1 MRLLLCCALFITAL
15 GAAQAE
21 GVGRIA
27 PGRLAID
34 GPQGQGTA
42 ALQLSADWDQPH
54 PEIERAVI
62 IVHGKLRNARTYFDS
77 GLQAARAAGAQSSTL
92 LIAPQFLATP
102 DVARHHLP
110 DTLLRWTPRGWMS
123 GLPAQ
128 GPAPLSSFAVFDA
141 ILARLADRT
150 HLPNLREVVIAGH
163 SGGGQVVQRYAVL
176 GQGGQALADAGIALR
191 YVVANP
197 SSYAY
202 FNADRPQA
210 VDAKSCPGF
219 DTWKYGMRH
228 LPPYAGHADAAA
240 LEQRY
245 AQRRVT
251 YLLGEKDTDPDHPAL
266 DKGCEAEA
274 QGPFRLARG
283 QSYFQYLQK
292 RHPQGLAQR
301 VVTVPGVGHS
311 GKGMFNS
318 PQGQAALFGEPVQS
332 GP

>member
-1 MRLLLCCALFITAL
+1 MRLTLCCALFLAAIGT
-15 GAAQAE
+15 AQAD

-27 PGRLAID
+27 QGRLAID

-42 ALQLSADWDQPH
+42 VLQLSADWNQPH
-54 PEIERAVI
+54 PEIERAVL
-62 IVHGKLRNARTYFDS
+62 IVHGKLRNAVTYFDS
-77 GLQAARAAGAQSSTL
+77 GMQAARAAGAQSTTL

-102 DVARHHLP
+102 DAARHALP
-110 DTLLRWTPRGWMS
+110 DTLLRWTPRGWMG

-128 GPAPLSSFAVFDA
+128 GPAPLTSFAVFDA

-150 HLPNLREVVIAGH
+150 LLPNLHEVVIAGH

-202 FNADRPQA
+202 FSADRPQA
-210 VDAKSCPGF
+210 VDATSCPGF
-219 DTWKYGMRH
+219 DTWKYGMRD
-228 LPPYAGHADAAA
+228 LPPYAGSVAAAA

-251 YLLGEKDTDPDHPAL
+251 YLLGEKDTDPHHPAL
-266 DKGCEAEA
+266 DKGCEAQA

-283 QSYFQYLQK
+283 QNYFRYLQT
-292 RHPQGLAQR
+292 RHPQGLAQQM
-301 VVTVPGVGHS
+301 VLVPGVGHS
-311 GKGMFNS
+311 GKRMFDS
-318 PQGQAALFGEPVQS
+318 PQGQAALFGAP
-332 GP
+332 GPDR